1 MKTEE
6 LRELSVDSLE
16 EKINEL
22 QDEFFQLRFKK
33 EMGQLD
39 NPLQLREKRRVI
51 ARAKTILTE
60 KSKA

>member
-1 MKTEE
+1 MKAEE
-6 LRELSVDSLE
+6 IRELSIDSLE
-16 EKINEL
+16 EKVSEL
-22 QDEFFQLRFKK
+22 EDEFFQLRFKK

-60 KSKA
+60 KRDA